1 MSVASMAG
9 YLANSGGG
17 GGQSS
22 YYKDFSNSGPSTI
35 IPGGELTTLFDIQV
49 PSAGTYLITTFLT
62 LQSYVLNETGEYET
76 APIINTAAAYVLYQD
91 NGYTLINDQ
100 TFVSGSTT
108 PECII
113 QTSGIFVST
122 GTGNLL
128 INVKVAVT
136 GDATHYNVILN
147 DEFTPQVQI
156 ASIITGSGGG
166 GGDGTFDIVTI
177 GDTKTVELSCTEDEV
192 LSVANI
198 NVTESGGGITFPNGS
213 KQTIAYEGGG
223 SGNTFDNITIGS
235 DPKQVVLSC
244 DASDILTV
252 DGIYTEG
259 VEIKNDSGG
268 SAYLTCTDDKVLLVD
283 DVVVATQTYVAT
295 TYQTQA
301 GMTNYYT
308 STQADGLFQ
317 SLTDMANYSTTAI
330 ANGLYQS
337 LTDMANYSTTAI
349 ANGLYAPINSGVT
362 SLTAGTGI
370 GVDTSTGVV
379 TISNTGVAALT
390 AGAGITITGTNDN
403 KTITNISSAPV
414 ITTYNLPT
422 ELALTP
428 VNTPIELM
436 NEGTAFIPLAGT
448 YIINIFLLMQSYNAS
463 GTTGPYIGSG
473 TIYLVFNNIEYIN
486 QPFTNTTN
494 AEPAFFQAS
503 STIHCNGTDFI
514 QLVLLVNSLSTGGTQ
529 YNTGPN
535 PPNYAPL
542 ITLTQIG

>member
-1 MSVASMAG
+1 
-9 YLANSGGG
+9 
-17 GGQSS
+17 
-22 YYKDFSNSGPSTI
+22 
-35 IPGGELTTLFDIQV
+35 
-49 PSAGTYLITTFLT
+49 
-62 LQSYVLNETGEYET
+62 
-76 APIINTAAAYVLYQD
+76 
-91 NGYTLINDQ
+91 
-100 TFVSGSTT
+100 
-108 PECII
+108 
-113 QTSGIFVST
+113 
-122 GTGNLL
+122 
-128 INVKVAVT
+128 
-136 GDATHYNVILN
+136 
-147 DEFTPQVQI
+147 
-156 ASIITGSGGG
+156 
-166 GGDGTFDIVTI
+166 
-177 GDTKTVELSCTEDEV
+177 
-192 LSVANI
+192 
-198 NVTESGGGITFPNGS
+198 
-213 KQTIAYEGGG
+213 
-223 SGNTFDNITIGS
+223 
-235 DPKQVVLSC
+235 
-244 DASDILTV
+244 
-252 DGIYTEG
+252 
-259 VEIKNDSGG
+259 
-268 SAYLTCTDDKVLLVD
+268 
-283 DVVVATQTYVAT
+283 
-295 TYQTQA
+295 
-301 GMTNYYT
+301 
-308 STQADGLFQ
+308 
-317 SLTDMANYSTTAI
+317 MANYSTTAI